1 MPEEWLEEV
10 RGADEDSLL
19 ALSDHLPREAAEAL
33 LELAVGG
40 TPIISPVA
48 TSTDPF
54 DHPDAQRRF
63 RLMTNVEELERAL
76 NYPWEKWAVFLHPAQ
91 RQVVEGDY
99 SGAFRVAG
107 SAGTGKTVVA
117 IHRAVFLARANPEA
131 RILLTTFSETLA
143 DALRAKLKRLIYNE
157 PRLAERVEV
166 EAIDAV
172 GERCTGRISA
182 PRK

>member
-1 MPEEWLEEV
+1 MPAEWLDEV
-10 RGADEDSLL
+10 RNADEDSLL
-19 ALSDHLPREAAEAL
+19 GLADHLPSEAAETL

-40 TPIISPVA
+40 TPPIISPA
-48 TSTDPF
+48 IPTADPF

-99 SGAFRVAG
+99 NGAFRVAG

-117 IHRAVFLARANPEA
+117 IHRAVSPRT
-131 RILLTTFSETLA
+131 R
-143 DALRAKLKRLIYNE
+143 E
-157 PRLAERVEV
+157 PRR
-166 EAIDAV
+166 
-172 GERCTGRISA
+172 
-182 PRK
+182 